1 MKKLD
6 NYAKTIQNMHMIT
19 HVEYLKKL
27 NSFKEKELIK
37 VITGLRRSGKSVLM
51 DQFID
56 YIKENG
62 VKDDQ
67 IVKIDFE
74 EKENEELLDKDKL
87 YEYII
92 KRIKNNNTKYT
103 YLFLD
108 EIQKVKDFQVIIDS
122 LYVKKNIDIY
132 ITGSNADLLSSELVT
147 LLTGRYVEIKM
158 LPLSYKEYIDDK
170 NDSIELFNEYLNNGG
185 LPYLLNLDTNEMKYV
200 YIMGLYNT
208 ILNNDIMKRHNDV
221 DITTF
226 ENILSFIIDNTS
238 NIVSPNSIANTLN
251 SNGKKMSY
259 NTVEKYI
266 RFMKECYLIYE
277 CNRYNILGKQNLKT
291 LSKYYLV
298 DLGFK
303 KVSSIKNNANI
314 GYNIEN
320 IVYLELLRRG
330 NIVNVGKVND
340 LEVDFVVKK
349 EDEIE
354 YYQVTTSLY
363 DEKTKEREVNSLKKI
378 RDSYKKTILTLDDYG
393 TGNIDGINV
402 VNLRNWLLR

>member
-1 MKKLD
+1 
-6 NYAKTIQNMHMIT
+6 MHMIT
-19 HVEYLKKL
+19 RVEYLKKL

-37 VITGLRRSGKSVLM
+37 VITGLRRSGKSILM

-67 IVKIDFE
+67 IVKINFE

-87 YEYII
+87 YKYII
-92 KRIKNNNTKYT
+92 EKTKDNEGNYS
-103 YLFLD
+103 YIFLD
-108 EIQKVKDFQVIIDS
+108 EIQKVKDFQIIIDS
-122 LYVKKNIDIY
+122 LYVKKNVDIY
-132 ITGSNADLLSSELVT
+132 ITGSNADLLSSELAT

-185 LPYLLNLDTNEMKYV
+185 LPYLLNLDTNEMKYE

-208 ILNNDIMKRHNDV
+208 ILNNDIVKRHS
-221 DITTF
+221 DIDLTTF
-226 ENILSFIIDNTS
+226 ENILNFIIDNTS
-238 NIVSPNSIANTLN
+238 NIVSPNSITNTLN
-251 SNGKKMSY
+251 SYGKKVSY

-266 RFMKECYLIYE
+266 RYMKECFLIYE

-340 LEVDFVVKK
+340 LEVDFVAKK
-349 EDEIE
+349 ENEIE
-354 YYQVTTSLY
+354 YYQVVTSLY

>member
-1 MKKLD
+1 
-6 NYAKTIQNMHMIT
+6 MIKRE
-19 HVEYLKKL
+19 EYLRKL

-37 VITGLRRSGKSVLM
+37 VITGLRRSGKSILM

-56 YIKENG
+56 FLKENG
-62 VKDDQ
+62 TKDKQ
-67 IVKIDFE
+67 VVKINFE

-87 YEYII
+87 YKHII
-92 KRIKNNNTKYT
+92 EKINNNKGNYS
-103 YLFLD
+103 YIFLD
-108 EIQKVKDFQVIIDS
+108 EIQKVKDFQSIIDS
-122 LYVKKNIDIY
+122 LYVKKNVDIY
-132 ITGSNADLLSSELVT
+132 ITGSNADLLSSELAT

-158 LPLSYKEYIDDK
+158 LPLSYKEYITDK
-170 NDSIELFNEYLNNGG
+170 SDSVELFNDYLNNGG
-185 LPYLLNLDTNEMKYV
+185 LPYLLNLETNEMKYE

-208 ILNNDIMKRHNDV
+208 ILNNDIVKRHS
-221 DITTF
+221 DIDLTTF
-226 ENILSFIIDNTS
+226 ENILNFIIDNTS

-251 SNGKKMSY
+251 SYGKKVSY

-266 RFMKECYLIYE
+266 RYMKECFLIYE
-277 CNRYNILGKQNLKT
+277 CNRYNVLGKQNLKT

-349 EDEIE
+349 ENEIE
-354 YYQVTTSLY
+354 YYQVATSLY
-363 DEKTKEREVNSLKKI
+363 DEKTKEREINSLKTIK
-378 RDSYKKTILTLDDYG
+378 DNYNKTIITLDDYG
-393 TGNIDGINV
+393 IGKVDGINIM
-402 VNLRNWLLR
+402 NLREWLILSK

>member
-1 MKKLD
+1 
-6 NYAKTIQNMHMIT
+6 MIKRE
-19 HVEYLKKL
+19 EYLKKL

-37 VITGLRRSGKSVLM
+37 VITGLRRSGKSILM

-56 YIKENG
+56 FLKENG
-62 VKDDQ
+62 IKNKQ
-67 IVKIDFE
+67 IVKINFE

-87 YEYII
+87 YKYII
-92 KRIKNNNTKYT
+92 EKTNDNEGNYSYI
-103 YLFLD
+103 FLD
-108 EIQKVKDFQVIIDS
+108 EIQKVKDFQIIIDS
-122 LYVKKNIDIY
+122 LYVKKNVDIY
-132 ITGSNADLLSSELVT
+132 ITGSNADLLSSELAT

-158 LPLSYKEYIDDK
+158 LPLSYKEYISDK
-170 NDSIELFNEYLNNGG
+170 NDSVELFNDYLNNGG
-185 LPYLLNLDTNEMKYV
+185 LPYLLNLETNEMKYE

-208 ILNNDIMKRHNDV
+208 ILNNDIVKRHS
-221 DITTF
+221 DIDLTTF
-226 ENILSFIIDNTS
+226 ENILNFIIDNTS

-251 SNGKKMSY
+251 SYGKKVSY

-266 RFMKECYLIYE
+266 RYMKECFLIYE
-277 CNRYNILGKQNLKT
+277 CNRYNVLGKQNLKT

-298 DLGFK
+298 DLEFK

-349 EDEIE
+349 ENEIE
-354 YYQVTTSLY
+354 YYQVVTSLY
-363 DEKTKEREVNSLKKI
+363 DEKTKEREINSLKAIK
-378 RDSYKKTILTLDDYG
+378 DYYKKTILTLDDYVLG
-393 TGNIDGINV
+393 MLTE
-402 VNLRNWLLR
+402 

>member
-1 MKKLD
+1 
-6 NYAKTIQNMHMIT
+6 MHVINRI
-19 HVEYLKKL
+19 EYLRKL

-37 VITGLRRSGKSVLM
+37 VITGLRRSGKSILM
-51 DQFID
+51 EQFID

-62 VKDDQ
+62 VKDYQ
-67 IVKIDFE
+67 IIKINFE
-74 EKENEELLDKDKL
+74 EKENEEFLDKDKL
-87 YEYII
+87 YDHII
-92 KRIKNNNTKYT
+92 EKMNNNKTEYT

-132 ITGSNADLLSSELVT
+132 ITGSNADLLSSELAS

-158 LPLSYKEYIDDK
+158 LPLSYKEYIDNK
-170 NDSIELFNEYLNNGG
+170 KDSVELFNEYLNNGG
-185 LPYLLNLDTNEMKYV
+185 LPYLLNLETSEMKYV

-208 ILNNDIMKRHNDV
+208 IVNNDIVKRHNDV
-221 DITTF
+221 DLITF
-226 ENILSFIIDNTS
+226 ENILNFIIDNIS

-251 SNGKKMSY
+251 SNGKKVSY

-266 RFMKECYLIYE
+266 RYMKECYLIYE

-291 LSKYYLV
+291 LSKYYVV
-298 DLGFK
+298 DLGMK
-303 KVSSIKNNANI
+303 KVSTIKNSTNL
-314 GYNIEN
+314 GYNLEN

-330 NIVNVGKVND
+330 YIINVGKVND
-340 LEVDFVVKK
+340 IEVDFVVKK

-363 DEKTKEREVNSLKKI
+363 DEKTKEREINSLKSIK
-378 RDSYKKTILTLDDYG
+378 DSYKKTILTLDDYG
-393 TGNIDGINV
+393 LGNVDGIKI
-402 VNLRNWLLR
+402 VNLREWLLS

>member
-1 MKKLD
+1 
-6 NYAKTIQNMHMIT
+6 MIKRE
-19 HVEYLKKL
+19 EYLKKL

-37 VITGLRRSGKSVLM
+37 VITGLRRSGKSILM

-56 YIKENG
+56 FLKENG
-62 VKDDQ
+62 TKNKQ
-67 IVKIDFE
+67 IVKISFE

-87 YEYII
+87 YKYII
-92 KRIKNNNTKYT
+92 EKTNDNEGNYSYI
-103 YLFLD
+103 FLD
-108 EIQKVKDFQVIIDS
+108 EIQKVKDFQIDS

-132 ITGSNADLLSSELVT
+132 ITGSNADLLSSELAT

-158 LPLSYKEYIDDK
+158 LPLSYKEYISDK
-170 NDSIELFNEYLNNGG
+170 NDSVELFNDYLNNGG
-185 LPYLLNLDTNEMKYV
+185 LPYLLNLETNEMKYE

-208 ILNNDIMKRHNDV
+208 ILNNDIVKRHS
-221 DITTF
+221 DIDLTTF
-226 ENILSFIIDNTS
+226 ENILNFIIDNTS

-251 SNGKKMSY
+251 SYGKKVSY

-266 RFMKECYLIYE
+266 RYMKECFLIYE
-277 CNRYNILGKQNLKT
+277 CNRYNVLGKQNLKT

-320 IVYLELLRRG
+320 IVYIELLRRG
-330 NIVNVGKVND
+330 NIVNVGKVNN

-349 EDEIE
+349 ENEIE
-354 YYQVTTSLY
+354 YYQVATSLY
-363 DEKTKEREVNSLKKI
+363 DEKTKEREINSLRAIK
-378 RDSYKKTILTLDDYG
+378 DNYNKTILTLDDYG
-393 TGNIDGINV
+393 VGKVDGINI
-402 VNLRNWLLR
+402 VNLREWLLI